1 MTGLAKYL
9 QQLDKEGTGLLDKAD
24 FKQTL
29 QVFHLEVSENVGTV
43 MNDIVFLNGI
53 IYSSNAILVVQV
65 CLFFF
70 F

>member
-1 MTGLAKYL
+1 MTGLAKHL

-29 QVFHLEVSENVGTV
+29 QVFRLEVSENVGTV

-53 IYSSNAILVVQV
+53 IYSSNRILVVQV
-65 CLFFF
+65 CL
-70 F
+70 